1 VTAGAPYP
9 PFPPSAVAQSSNSS
23 DYCLSS
29 QHHTNLVAT
38 FNGSASAQ
46 LLSNSS
52 AAEPEKKNGE
62 AEHEPK
68 QTQGGR
74 DGGHKERE
82 SREQREQNTTRGTET
97 EKERARSR
105 KEA

>member
-9 PFPPSAVAQSSNSS
+9 PFPPSAAAQSSNSS

-38 FNGSASAQ
+38 FNGSPSAQ

-74 DGGHKERE
+74 AGGHKERE
-82 SREQREQNTTRGTET
+82 SIEQREQNITRGT
-97 EKERARSR
+97 
-105 KEA
+105 